1 LKPTK
6 RNVGRWEIYRVVRV
20 RLRVV
25 ERLSFRLRIGDPLAT
40 EEFGVRFAGAGWHWH
55 WFAMN
60 IRTINPWSCVP
71 AKMGNPEKVVVD
83 CPARRDDST
92 NFNIR

>member
-1 LKPTK
+1 MA
-6 RNVGRWEIYRVVRV
+6 
-20 RLRVV
+20 
-25 ERLSFRLRIGDPLAT
+25 LAL
-40 EEFGVRFAGAGWHWH
+40 
-55 WFAMN
+55 FAMN

-83 CPARRDDST
+83 CPARRNDRT